1 MISYIIGAVYFTL
14 ILEVLLII
22 NSFRYARRE
31 RNTKRP
37 DYTPQAA
44 IIAPHY
50 GWDDQTT
57 ENVKRLLD
65 QDYAGA
71 YEVFFVTHAKG
82 ESGYDESYPHLL
94 EIAEGHPNAHT
105 LLAPNIVENSLPR
118 SQKVQNLMT
127 AIEAF
132 PDDVE
137 VIAFVDADAT
147 IERDWLTLLVQPLQD
162 KEVGATVGARF
173 YFPHTL
179 NTASLVEAVWI
190 NFQIAFQGDHPLAMV
205 WGGSNAIRRESF
217 EQGKVLQRWNN
228 ATIEDHNLT
237 HAVRGLKRKV
247 HFVPDCIAITHTEKR
262 TWKQVIEFT
271 NRQMVMTFRMGLKA
285 QWWVT
290 LLVLLPKA
298 LLVIGS
304 IPFIFYS
311 ERFLLVLLV
320 PFIEIQSYRVFSRN
334 LPLWLREMSKIRE
347 TLRTASLV
355 VPITMLLAGLNAVYA
370 LFQKKIVWGGVRY
383 EILSATKSRVL
394 GRTPEADGTK
404 ALDGGGIG
412 LDNQEFISLFVF
424 YAP

>member
-262 TWKQVIEFT
+262 TWKEVIEFT

-394 GRTPEADGTK
+394 GRTTEADGTK
-404 ALDGGGIG
+404 ALDGEG
-412 LDNQEFISLFVF
+412 SV
-424 YAP
+424 